1 MTPLSPPLDSSHVA
15 VNKVH
20 FQEARYQP
28 EKVLE
33 AQRNL
38 WLSLGVI
45 GASQKTASENFLII
59 GEPFRDD
66 DGTICSK
73 VFNSELLQPYK
84 EPCLTTLNSS
94 DTCSNVKKLSSG
106 TVVWKHVGDGE
117 GEVRN
122 WYAGIGA
129 EAKDGRV
136 LFNLHYKD
144 AWEALFHEPV
154 HEAAP
159 SGGVGT
165 SPRWTYEGYCEIFAK
180 QLAARMGHTNYNI
193 ESGPY
198 GAYAREVQKLI
209 DFTSE
214 TYVARAYF
222 LNDEWAYG
230 LLAPLWYR
238 RVAGHDLSVDISQY
252 IPTDL
257 TDVPGQIESLIKRVP
272 RNPKPEWYKRWVR
285 IFGRRDPMPTLATT
299 TGAPRLGLPKP
310 GALPRPGGTN
320 MPLPPQGGNQTNE
333 QETVDLTLNRYARFA
348 WAADR

>member
-1 MTPLSPPLDSSHVA
+1 MTPLSPPLDPTHVTA
-15 VNKVH
+15 NKLH

-28 EKVLE
+28 DKVLE
-33 AQRNL
+33 AQKAL
-38 WLSLGVI
+38 WRTLGVD
-45 GASQKTASENFLII
+45 GATQRTAAENFLII
-59 GEPFRDD
+59 GEPFKDD

-73 VFNSELLQPYK
+73 VFNQELFKPYK
-84 EPCLTTLNSS
+84 EPCLTTLHSS
-94 DTCSNVKKLSSG
+94 DTCSNVKKRNDG
-106 TVVWKHVGDGE
+106 MVVWKHVGDDE
-117 GEVRN
+117 GQVRD

-159 SGGVGT
+159 SGGIGT

-180 QLAARMGHTNYNI
+180 QLAACMGFTGYNI

-222 LNDEWAYG
+222 VNDEWSYS

-238 RVAGHDLSVDISQY
+238 SVLGHDISGNLAHY
-252 IPTDL
+252 IPAELVPVPSKVDDL
-257 TDVPGQIESLIKRVP
+257 LKAVRRPA
-272 RNPKPEWYKRWVR
+272 KPAWYKRWVGL
-285 IFGRRDPMPTLATT
+285 FGTTQQMPALTAVGGL
-299 TGAPRLGLPKP
+299 GGLPKLGFP
-310 GALPRPGGTN
+310 PTKSPVSTGT
-320 MPLPPQGGNQTNE
+320 PLPTQTGPQVETIVTNV
-333 QETVDLTLNRYARFA
+333 TFNSYMRKFWAVDK
-348 WAADR
+348 

>member
-1 MTPLSPPLDSSHVA
+1 MQS
-15 VNKVH
+15 
-20 FQEARYQP
+20 
-28 EKVLE
+28 
-33 AQRNL
+33 
-38 WLSLGVI
+38 
-45 GASQKTASENFLII
+45 
-59 GEPFRDD
+59 
-66 DGTICSK
+66 
-73 VFNSELLQPYK
+73 YK

-106 TVVWKHVGDGE
+106 TVVWKHVGGGE

-222 LNDEWAYG
+222 LNGEWAYG

-257 TDVPGQIESLIKRVP
+257 TEVPGQIESLIKRVP

-285 IFGRRDPMPTLATT
+285 IFGRRDPMPTLATN
-299 TGAPRLGLPKP
+299 TGARVLDFPNPVHCPSRVALICRCPRREGTRQLSRRQLILRLIDTLALLGRLIGRARRSIRLDQSAERPRLWSQRARGPILPRGNKITSAVLRRSATAGNGTWAERHQNGAQFSP
-310 GALPRPGGTN
+310 GAIYFGRRTK
-320 MPLPPQGGNQTNE
+320 
-333 QETVDLTLNRYARFA
+333 
-348 WAADR
+348 